1 LWIACVI
8 HCDFVRILLYRS
20 LSLKSDD
27 LPPREVAVLTKVLVI
42 DDDKEMTELLKVIL
56 EPNNFDVIAA
66 NSGQEGIVLI
76 REQNPD
82 VVVLDLLM
90 PDMDGWQVCKEIRSF
105 SQVPILVLSA
115 ISKPGMVARALDEGA
130 DDFLL
135 KPMPGGVLTAHIK
148 KLARRARA
156 EQGSSKSRL
165 GYYV

>member
-1 LWIACVI
+1 
-8 HCDFVRILLYRS
+8 
-20 LSLKSDD
+20 LKSDD
-27 LPPREVAVLTKVLVI
+27 LPFREVAVLTKVLVI

-56 EPNNFDVIAA
+56 EPDTFDVIAA
-66 NSGQEGIVLI
+66 NSGQEGIPLI
-76 REQNPD
+76 QEQNPD
-82 VVVLDLLM
+82 VVVLDLMM

-165 GYYV
+165 GYYA